1 MRQQQRIDQ
10 SVTIES
16 AKIIRLEDSRTN
28 MRIPSASA
36 FQSSTI
42 FLSSSVA
49 ISKYMEK
56 ICPEPST
63 KFDIPRDA

>member
-1 MRQQQRIDQ
+1 
-10 SVTIES
+10 
-16 AKIIRLEDSRTN
+16 

-36 FQSSTI
+36 FQPSTI

-56 ICPEPST
+56 IWLEPSAT
-63 KFDIPRDA
+63 FDTMGARGA